1 MAMKKIVPLHWQTA
15 EYEHQERGADWFWAV
30 GIITVSLAVTSII
43 LNNVLF
49 AFVIVLAGFALSLFA
64 SKPPKVIDIVVDDQ
78 GIRIDKFFYPYR
90 NLESFW
96 VENSD
101 TGPRIQLKSQR
112 LVMPY
117 LVIHI
122 QEDEVDPTK
131 VRQMLAR
138 YLPEVFH
145 AESPLQQVMEYLGF

>member
-1 MAMKKIVPLHWQTA
+1 MKKIESIHFQTT
-15 EYEHQERGADWFWAV
+15 EYEHRDRGADWFWAV

-64 SKPPKVIDIVVDDQ
+64 SKPPKIIDVVLDEQ
-78 GIRIDKFFYPYR
+78 GVRVDKFFYPFR

-96 VENSD
+96 VED
-101 TGPRIQLKSQR
+101 DETPRIQLKSQR
-112 LVMPY
+112 LIMPFFT
-117 LVIHI
+117 VHMNP
-122 QEDEVDPTK
+122 DDVEVSK
-131 VRQMLAR
+131 VRKHLSR

-145 AESPLQQVMEYLGF
+145 TESPLQRFMDYLGF